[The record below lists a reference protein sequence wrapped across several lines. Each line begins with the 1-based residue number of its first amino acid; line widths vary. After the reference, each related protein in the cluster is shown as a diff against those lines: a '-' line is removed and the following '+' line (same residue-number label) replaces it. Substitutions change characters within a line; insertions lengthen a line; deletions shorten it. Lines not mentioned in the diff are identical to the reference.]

1 MVEKDAEG
9 EEDALVNSS
18 TGFKEWQSEERSRG
32 TSSQKEERSRGFGSQ
47 KDGESTSCS
56 SGCCA
61 SLGTICCRG
70 HRRKD
75 NKGKY
80 AACQ

>member
-1 MVEKDAEG
+1 MVEKDDEG
-9 EEDALVNSS
+9 EEDALVKNS
-18 TGFKEWQSEERSRG
+18 TGVNEPSEERTLSR
-32 TSSQKEERSRGFGSQ
+32 EVGSQ
-47 KDGESTSCS
+47 GKGESTSCS
-56 SGCCA
+56 SCFA

-80 AACQ
+80 SVSTI

>member
-1 MVEKDAEG
+1 MEEVMVEKDDEG
-9 EEDALVNSS
+9 EEDALVKNS
-18 TGFKEWQSEERSRG
+18 TGVNEPSDSEERTLSRG
-32 TSSQKEERSRGFGSQ
+32 VGRQGK
-47 KDGESTSCS
+47 GESTSCS
-56 SGCCA
+56 SSSCFA

-80 AACQ
+80 SVSTI

>member
-1 MVEKDAEG
+1 MVEKDDEG
-9 EEDALVNSS
+9 EEDALVKNS
-18 TGFKEWQSEERSRG
+18 TGVNEPSEECQSEERTLSR
-32 TSSQKEERSRGFGSQ
+32 EVGSQ
-47 KDGESTSCS
+47 GKGESTSCS
-56 SGCCA
+56 SSSCFA

-80 AACQ
+80 SVSTI

>member
-18 TGFKEWQSEERSRG
+18 TGFKEAGEEECQSKERSRG
-32 TSSQKEERSRGFGSQ
+32 IGS
-47 KDGESTSCS
+47 KKNGESTSCS